1 MQSGE
6 DKAWEELASMD
17 ASVVARNAAVSFD
30 EDRSCYAVRS
40 LAHTFFVCP
49 EEKAIR
55 AETPDG
61 AATQKRFAYFLNL
74 SLLCYLVRAKDM
86 GLTGRHLKPEQ
97 LRGGQQF
104 FQGTHVLPLPG
115 LAGKY
120 GASREGLD
128 AFLERAR
135 ELGGNPLGFGD
146 ASVELFPLP
155 RIPVTLIL
163 WLGDDEF
170 PARADLLFDSSSEHH
185 IPLDIIWSAAMLTV
199 LAML

>member
-1 MQSGE
+1 
-6 DKAWEELASMD
+6 MD
-17 ASVVARNAAVSFD
+17 ASVVAGNAVVSYD
-30 EDRSCYAVRS
+30 KDCSCYAVTS

-49 EEKAIR
+49 KEKAIR
-55 AETPDG
+55 AETPEG
-61 AATQKRFAYFLNL
+61 EAIQKRFAYFLNL
-74 SLLCYLVRAKDM
+74 SLLWYLVRARDM

-135 ELGGNPLGFGD
+135 ELGGKPLAFGD

-155 RIPVTLIL
+155 RIPVALIL

-170 PARADLLFDSSSEHH
+170 PPRADLLFDSSSEHH